1 MFNLPFGNFNISQVT
16 NAFDVNNIAIPD
28 IPNISIPEIP
38 SIPEI
43 TPQLILEK
51 AGIPVNI
58 ESLAAQAKLLE
69 GATQEKMQEALA
81 IADAA
86 GRARSALAQLDINQI
101 GGDLTSALSGVG
113 GDLTSALS
121 GVEGNL
127 TSALSGVGGD
137 LTSALSGVE
146 GNLTSALSGIGGGLG
161 GLTGGLGGLT
171 GGLGGLT
178 GGLGGLTGGLGG
190 LTGGLGGIGGG
201 LRGLTGGSSGGGSK
215 SLPALSYP
223 SDVGSDNV
231 KDYIVFIAYSG
242 DVGGYTKFG
251 TGDSSSGGEPEGT
264 VQLYIPENLAVN
276 SQVGYQ
282 NTNQGSVVGALANL
296 KEGGSASWDG
306 AISFITDIAGVSLQ
320 SLGDSGG
327 VSAQVSGAG
336 VGAANRH
343 VLFEGVDFR
352 TFSYSYEFLPKSW
365 EESVKLKE
373 IIKFFRVNML
383 PEVKVNGNT
392 FKPPNW
398 FSIEYMIDGKS
409 TEYLNKIKPSVCTGC
424 DVSYGGNGQFAMFQS
439 DKGETPAPA
448 LINLTLTF
456 QEVQVVSKVDAQEG
470 Y

>member
-16 NAFDVNNIAIPD
+16 NAFDANNIAIPD

-58 ESLAAQAKLLE
+58 ASLAAQAKLLE

-86 GRARSALAQLDINQI
+86 GRARSALSQLDINQI
-101 GGDLTSALSGVG
+101 GGNVTSALSGVEGSVTSALSGVG
-113 GDLTSALS
+113 GSVTSALS
-121 GVEGNL
+121 GVEG
-127 TSALSGVGGD
+127 SV
-137 LTSALSGVE
+137 
-146 GNLTSALSGIGGGLG
+146 TSALSGIGGGLG

-171 GGLGGLT
+171 GGLGGIG
-178 GGLGGLTGGLGG
+178 GGLGGLTGG
-190 LTGGLGGIGGG
+190 
-201 LRGLTGGSSGGGSK
+201 SGGGSGFK

-223 SDVGSDNV
+223 SDTGSDNV

-242 DVGGYTKFG
+242 TVGGYTKFI

-282 NTNQGSVVGALANL
+282 NTTQGSVAGALANL
-296 KEGGSASWDG
+296 KENGEFSLEG
-306 AISFITDIAGVSLQ
+306 AGKLLFDIVGAGLSQV
-320 SLGDSGG
+320 GDSGG
-327 VSAQVSGAG
+327 VTAQATDMG

-352 TFSYSYEFLPKSW
+352 TFSYAYEFLPKSW

-383 PEVKVNGNT
+383 PEVRDNGNT

-409 TEYLNKIKPSVCTGC
+409 TNYLNKIKPSVCTGC

-439 DKGETPAPA
+439 EQGEDPAPA

>member
-16 NAFDVNNIAIPD
+16 NAFDANNIAIPD

-86 GRARSALAQLDINQI
+86 GRARSALSQLDINQI
-101 GGDLTSALSGVG
+101 GGNV
-113 GDLTSALS
+113 TSALS
-121 GVEGNL
+121 GVEGSV
-127 TSALSGVGGD
+127 TSALSDVGGN
-137 LTSALSGVE
+137 V
-146 GNLTSALSGIGGGLG
+146 TSALSGIGGGLG

-171 GGLGGLT
+171 GGLGGIGGG
-178 GGLGGLTGGLGG
+178 GGLGGLTGG
-190 LTGGLGGIGGG
+190 
-201 LRGLTGGSSGGGSK
+201 SGGGSGFK

-223 SDVGSDNV
+223 SDTGSDNV

-242 DVGGYTKFG
+242 TVGGYTKFI

-282 NTNQGSVVGALANL
+282 NTTQGSVAGALANL
-296 KEGGSASWDG
+296 KENGEFSLEGSIKLLSDIVG
-306 AISFITDIAGVSLQ
+306 AGLSQV
-320 SLGDSGG
+320 GDSGG
-327 VSAQVSGAG
+327 VTAQATGMG

-352 TFSYSYEFLPKSW
+352 TFSYAYEFLPKSW

-383 PEVKVNGNT
+383 PEVRDNGNT

-409 TEYLNKIKPSVCTGC
+409 TNYLNKIKPSVCTGC

-439 DKGETPAPA
+439 EQGEDPAPA